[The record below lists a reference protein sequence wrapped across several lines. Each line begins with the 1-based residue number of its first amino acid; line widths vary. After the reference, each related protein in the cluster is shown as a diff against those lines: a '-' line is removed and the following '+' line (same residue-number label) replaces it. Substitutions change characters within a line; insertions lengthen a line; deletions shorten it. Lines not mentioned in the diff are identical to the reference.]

1 MNCYETL
8 FVVKPTLTGEE
19 IEGQIARVQSI
30 VAEQGGELKA
40 TDEMGMRRLAY
51 PIEKQERGYY
61 TVVYYTAPS
70 ELVAE
75 LERQLRYNEEILR
88 FMTVKYSNKK
98 ELKIFEKMVEAANKK
113 PAAEKPSAPAEEAPA
128 VEEQTQNAEAP
139 AAESEIPVQETA
151 EKSEA

>member
-19 IEGQIARVQSI
+19 IEAQIARVKEI
-30 VAEQGGELKA
+30 IAEEGGELKA
-40 TDEMGMRRLAY
+40 TDDMGMRRLAY

-70 ELVAE
+70 ELVGE

-88 FMTVKYSNKK
+88 FMTVKYTNKK
-98 ELKIFEKMVEAANKK
+98 ELSVFEKMVEAANKK
-113 PAAEKPSAPAEEAPA
+113 ASAPKEEPKAEESPAPEAAEAQS
-128 VEEQTQNAEAP
+128 EAP
-139 AAESEIPVQETA
+139 AAEAAA
-151 EKSEA
+151 ESTEA

>member
-19 IEGQIARVQSI
+19 IEAQIARVKEI
-30 VAEQGGELKA
+30 IAEEGGDLKA
-40 TDEMGMRRLAY
+40 TDDMGMRRLAY

-70 ELVAE
+70 ELVGE

-88 FMTVKYSNKK
+88 FMTVKYTNKK
-98 ELKIFEKMVEAANKK
+98 ELSVFEKMVEAANKK
-113 PAAEKPSAPAEEAPA
+113 ASAPKEEPKAEEPKAEETSAPEA
-128 VEEQTQNAEAP
+128 SEAQSEAP
-139 AAESEIPVQETA
+139 AAKAAAEST
-151 EKSEA
+151 EA

>member
-8 FVVKPTLTGEE
+8 FVVKPTLTAEE
-19 IEGQIARVQSI
+19 IEGQIARVKEI
-30 VAEQGGELKA
+30 IAENGGELKA

-70 ELVAE
+70 EMVIE

-88 FMTVKYSNKK
+88 FMTVKYTNKK
-98 ELKIFEKMVEAANKK
+98 ELAVFEKMVEAANKK
-113 PAAEKPSAPAEEAPA
+113 PAPEKSEAPVAEEAPA
-128 VEEQTQNAEAP
+128 VEAPAEEKPAETEAP
-139 AAESEIPVQETA
+139 AQEAAAEST
-151 EKSEA
+151 EA

>member
-8 FVVKPTLTGEE
+8 FVVKPTLTAEE
-19 IEGQIARVQSI
+19 IEGQIARVKEI
-30 VAEQGGELKA
+30 IAEEGGELKA

-70 ELVAE
+70 SLVSE

-88 FMTVKYSNKK
+88 FMTVKYTNKK
-98 ELKIFEKMVEAANKK
+98 ELGVFEKMVEAANKK
-113 PAAEKPSAPAEEAPA
+113 ASAPAEAP
-128 VEEQTQNAEAP
+128 EAEAP
-139 AAESEIPVQETA
+139 AAEEKPA
-151 EKSEA
+151 ESEAPETEAPASEAAAESTEA